1 MAAGTYNFVIEQGA
15 TFKRRLTWSYTNPAT
30 GLEEPN
36 DITGY
41 TVKMQIR
48 DLPSDPQIR
57 LELSTENNKIVVDG
71 VNGQMNLTLSA
82 LETSKIT
89 KWREGYY
96 DIIVTSPLGEVTR
109 LLQGKV
115 AVSYGITKK

>member
-1 MAAGTYNFVIEQGA
+1 MAAGTYNFTIEQGA
-15 TFKRRLTWSYTNPAT
+15 TFKRRLTWSYTDPAT
-30 GLEEPN
+30 GQEEPN
-36 DITGY
+36 NLTGF

-48 DLPSDPQIR
+48 DLPTDPNIL
-57 LELSTENNKIVVDG
+57 LELSTENGKITVDAG
-71 VNGQMNLTLSA
+71 VGQINLTLSA

-109 LLQGKV
+109 LLQGKI